1 MDLDLINKGAK
12 EIVSLAERAAQDFKN
27 DRLKTNQIRNFYGA
41 VTAMRTKFQM
51 IAGKDIE
58 KDEAEIIK
66 TLDDIDWS
74 LIMLKPKL
82 AYAAGRQRPVRANF
96 YPFMRDAIESVE
108 SIDTE
113 DIEQK
118 KKVLKKFFALIE
130 SVVGYHK
137 FYGDS

>member
-1 MDLDLINKGAK
+1 MDLINKGAK
-12 EIVSLAERAAQDFKN
+12 DIVSLAERVAQDFKN
-27 DRLKTNQIRNFYGA
+27 DRLKTNQIRNFYSA

-51 IAGKDIE
+51 IAGKDLEIE
-58 KDEAEIIK
+58 KDKADVIK

-108 SIDTE
+108 SIDTK

-118 KKVLKKFFALIE
+118 KKVLKNFFALIE